1 MLNNLTK
8 LLANSKSSTINN
20 QTVVYNFN
28 KNRSISVNTAKE
40 NATVLLKYFFASI
53 SCLIGKPVFK
63 ISPNKVVI
71 HLCFYKPGR
80 VEFDNDLVFSAS
92 SAFEAEDNISSFYGG
107 NTKTQIKKGVNKPVN
122 IFKPNFKYLGYMLS
136 QLFNKEVELELIPL
150 QYPYHDSNILAQLI
164 GLNSNKYN
172 FNRMLKTLF
181 NKAYIL
187 TNKNSSLFSAPL
199 YLRGSAVQE
208 NEGMNSLDS
217 ATPTSQLTGIKIKIA
232 GRLATQRIVPKAT
245 VKTAYKGSLSSSLQ
259 GKGKIQ
265 NNFVD
270 SAKYTSKNKIGA
282 YTVTVSL
289 GHKIIN

>member
-28 KNRSISVNTAKE
+28 KNRSISANTAKE

-80 VEFDNDLVFSAS
+80 VEFDNNLVFSAS
-92 SAFEAEDNISSFYGG
+92 TAFGAEDNIEGG

-187 TNKNSSLFSAPL
+187 TNKNSSLFSSPL
-199 YLRGSAVQE
+199 PPPQVEVEGE
-208 NEGMNSLDS
+208 GNEGINSLNS